1 MNINKLLLFTGIS
14 CLSLNMNLVHAS
26 GDMLSFMNKMAAKY
40 GNKKTGQR
48 GTKNVNQQSVD
59 GRVRGGRGAGVKDV
73 SVLNCNDLKLSHR
86 DSVSNTLTS
95 TTSETQSDAFKKNNK
110 IKNSPIINNA
120 STQKENSN
128 KIDSRNQSG
137 IKKVHAKSTGS
148 SSKGSNKQEMSIE
161 KQHVNK
167 PQGISILVESIKD
180 LTLSPENQS
189 SPQNNNITKNSQL
202 NKQKE
207 NETNVNDSRQKSSV
221 NPNALI
227 EQKKST
233 TPPDSDSL
241 YKVPVIKDDNGEFR
255 FSRYVFCGV
264 NFCSNQV
271 VKDLLDKWLDYGHS
285 KMNND
290 DNLQPEECWFDLAW
304 KISLKLKKT
313 LNIQEI
319 FSLYGNFTNNSNSTD
334 SEKFSQ
340 YNVMMLIFLAGVI
353 YGMDNWQCRTFCFK
367 FADIN
372 NLLRELGLTNMERA
386 QKILNSTDKFSNN
399 EKMKKFCDDI
409 FSTAAE
415 LTKTTIEKIEQN
427 RSLKTNKGNNG
438 DMSSVIPHMIGCE
451 NLQSMNNSLLTNNMP
466 LLDGLNNMNTGFS
479 NLNNQQNVTISSNQ
493 FQQNNLESQYA
504 KEPKDTKEP
513 QDTKEPEE
521 TKCTESETKIEDSV
535 TLSDD
540 MKKFLTEFRE
550 LVYGKEIKLPSI
562 EKVEKELIDR
572 GLVVKNNGTDFE
584 FVKGYQCK
592 LDDIVYFYQQ
602 LGSLV
607 NIFNKVN
614 LSAERLE
621 LVLNTDDKRKIMSGL
636 DTLSV
641 DCGFNVNECVSRYL
655 EGGHNKKQIIA
666 DNIDAI
672 AKLMCLLDIYMQIIP
687 AGIEE
692 NVWNEKLSPV
702 CYQFNCGLIRTNSQD
717 LYNILNQFISENTE
731 VQHRIG
737 ECSQFIQQKAKEYNN
752 NIIQPEDG
760 TKENAEKEEEE
771 NKGAKQTSIEQK
783 QENIN
788 NNGSEESEK
797 KQDVKHVNGES
808 VNKSD
813 NEDQKLDEKEEKEK
827 TTVKGEG
834 SNDDAMKKS
843 DDKPQQ

>member
-1 MNINKLLLFTGIS
+1 
-14 CLSLNMNLVHAS
+14 MNLVHAS

-241 YKVPVIKDDNGEFR
+241 YKVPVIKDDNGEIR
-255 FSRYVFCGV
+255 FSRYVYNGV
-264 NFCSNQV
+264 EFCSDPA
-271 VKDLLDKWLDYGHS
+271 VKNLLDKWLEYGHS

-290 DNLQPEECWFDLAW
+290 DNLHPEECWFDLAW
-304 KISLKLKKT
+304 KIGLNSPKT
-313 LNIQEI
+313 LDIQSI
-319 FSLYGNFTNNSNSTD
+319 FSLYGKLTNDNTD
-334 SEKFSQ
+334 SKKFSK

-353 YGMDNWQCRTFCFK
+353 DGIGNWSFPTIGSDFV
-367 FADIN
+367 DIN
-372 NLLRELGLTNMERA
+372 NLLRELGLTNRARA
-386 QKILNSTDKFSNN
+386 QKIIDGTNKVRKD

-409 FSTAAE
+409 FRTAAE
-415 LTKTTIEKIEQN
+415 LTKAEVQEIQQN
-427 RSLKTNKGNNG
+427 RMLNTDKGINIDRSMEIPRSLY
-438 DMSSVIPHMIGCE
+438 D
-451 NLQSMNNSLLTNNMP
+451 NSLQQSTGAFFGFGQNTLGMNNMP
-466 LLDGLNNMNTGFS
+466 WFNGQMTMNAGFS
-479 NLNNQQNVTISSNQ
+479 SFNNQQNLIIHNNP
-493 FQQNNLESQYA
+493 FPQNNLEPQ
-504 KEPKDTKEP
+504 KEQETKE
-513 QDTKEPEE
+513 TKNTEE
-521 TKCTESETKIEDSV
+521 AESENKIEESV
-535 TLSDD
+535 KLSDD
-540 MKKFLTEFRE
+540 MKKFLTEFSE

-562 EKVEKELIDR
+562 EKVKKELIDR
-572 GLVVKNNGTDFE
+572 GLVVKNNETDLK
-584 FVKGYQCK
+584 FVEDYQCK

-607 NIFNKVN
+607 NIFNKVDPSKEI
-614 LSAERLE
+614 LDLG
-621 LVLNTDDKRKIMSGL
+621 LNTDENMKIIMDLNDFLVKFG
-636 DTLSV
+636 V
-641 DCGFNVNECVSRYL
+641 DVNESVFGYL
-655 EGGHNKKQIIA
+655 ESGDVDKIA

-687 AGIEE
+687 AEIKEE
-692 NVWNEKLSPV
+692 VFDKTLSQV
-702 CYQFNCGLIRTNSQD
+702 CYPFNYSIIRDNSQS
-717 LYNILNQFISENTE
+717 LYDNFKALISENTE
-731 VQHRIG
+731 VQHRIE
-737 ECSQFIQQKAKEYNN
+737 ECRQFIQQKAKEYNN
-752 NIIQPEDG
+752 NIIQPKDDTE
-760 TKENAEKEEEE
+760 ENAEKEEEE
-771 NKGAKQTSIEQK
+771 NKGDKQTSIEHK

-788 NNGSEESEK
+788 DNGSEESEK
-797 KQDVKHVNGES
+797 KQEGKHVNVES

-813 NEDQKLDEKEEKEK
+813 NEDQKLKEKEEKEK
-827 TTVKGEG
+827 TTVEGEG
-834 SNDDAMKKS
+834 SNDDASGNS